1 MKSHKKTKQILHPH
15 EISWMKSIKNILKK
29 TKKLCKYDFCTLAYD
44 LKASGNALIVG

>member
-1 MKSHKKTKQILHPH
+1 
-15 EISWMKSIKNILKK
+15 MKSIKNIKKNK

>member
-1 MKSHKKTKQILHPH
+1 
-15 EISWMKSIKNILKK
+15 MKSIKK